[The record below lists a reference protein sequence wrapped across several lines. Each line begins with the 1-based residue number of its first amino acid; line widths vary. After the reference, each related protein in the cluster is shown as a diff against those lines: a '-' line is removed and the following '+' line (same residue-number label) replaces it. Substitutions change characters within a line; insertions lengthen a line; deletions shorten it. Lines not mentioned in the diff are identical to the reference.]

1 MEAELTH
8 QLCELLLQS
17 LVLQRT
23 LVEQVVGE
31 GHVSNSQTEEHYQFL
46 ACGGHGHRTSGD
58 VL

>member
-1 MEAELTH
+1 MEAVLTH

-17 LVLQRT
+17 LVLQRA

-31 GHVSNSQTEEHYQFL
+31 GHVGNSQTEEHHQFMAL
-46 ACGGHGHRTSGD
+46 GGNGHGASGD